1 MDEASVAAAAE
12 RAQVMAPAYAF
23 NQAQAALRIRKEVD
37 RIALDESEGCT
48 PELRD
53 VLARVKE
60 LGRPLVIDAAG
71 GGGGEEH
78 CGEEEASACRGGE
91 HLRLATVGLALLGL
105 PELFVAWPG
114 DAREAAMGV
123 LMDLAIQAC
132 SGEADA
138 LARGRKVF
146 AARFGVGYQLVEAPS
161 VAGSPLYEP
170 LVALTQS
177 LRLGRPGPPP
187 AALRLAL
194 QVDVRDGVL
203 LGGFEG
209 AVAVYA
215 RRGGGKREFTGCVQ
229 YPFPSPA
236 WQEVGQDIS
245 VARLVDE
252 TGPLSGTARVIS
264 PEAFHEMM
272 RAFD

>member
-1 MDEASVAAAAE
+1 MEEQSVAAAAKKA
-12 RAQVMAPAYAF
+12 RMMAPAFEF
-23 NQAQAALRIRKEVD
+23 NQAQAASRIRKEIY
-37 RIALDESEGCT
+37 RIVLGEGDECT
-48 PELRD
+48 TELRD

-60 LGRPLVIDAAG
+60 LGRPLVIDATG
-71 GGGGEEH
+71 GGDEEH
-78 CGEEEASACRGGE
+78 RGEEASACRGGE

-105 PELFVAWPG
+105 PELFVAWPD

-146 AARFGVGYQLVEAPS
+146 AARFGVGYQLVVAPS

-177 LRLGRPGPPP
+177 LCLGRPEAPPT
-187 AALRLAL
+187 ALRLAL
-194 QVDVRDGVL
+194 QLDMRDGVL
-203 LGGFEG
+203 LSGFEG
-209 AVAVYA
+209 AMAVYA
-215 RRGGGKREFTGCVQ
+215 RRGGKREATGCVQ

-245 VARLVDE
+245 VARLEDE
-252 TGPLSGTARVIS
+252 TGPLLGPA
-264 PEAFHEMM
+264 
-272 RAFD
+272 